1 MKRLCALL
9 DLVGVRNFSISLKRN
24 CFIFF
29 QIGRA
34 ITFVC
39 ETPKINSIGQLFF
52 LENGVSALQ
61 CICT

>member
-9 DLVGVRNFSISLKRN
+9 DLVGVRNIYLKRN